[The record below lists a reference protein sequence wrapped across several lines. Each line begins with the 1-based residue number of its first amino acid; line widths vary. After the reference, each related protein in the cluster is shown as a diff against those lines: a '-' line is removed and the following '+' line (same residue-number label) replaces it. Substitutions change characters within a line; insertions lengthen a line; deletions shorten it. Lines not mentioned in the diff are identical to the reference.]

1 MNLNHFMI
9 SGNLTR
15 DPEMR
20 TVGADRAVTAFTI
33 AHNTR
38 FKTTDGEQ
46 REEVSFI
53 DCEAWGRQGE
63 IAAQYLTKGSAIIV
77 EGRLKQDNWT
87 DKEGQKRSKLKLAV
101 DRVHLLPRLVRDD
114 HAGSDHGETHD
125 TVGEPLATT
134 HSTMSRTENQSGP
147 RSGVRSEQGAG
158 YPPPTRVGAVRT
170 APANSRELDQPP
182 F

>member
-1 MNLNHFMI
+1 MNLNHFII

-20 TVGADRAVTAFTI
+20 TVGTDRAVTAFTI

-38 FKTTDGEQ
+38 FKTADGEQ

-53 DCEAWGRQGE
+53 DCEVWGRQGE
-63 IAAQYLTKGSAIIV
+63 IAAQYLTKGSATIV

-87 DKEGQKRSKLKLAV
+87 DKEGQKRSKLKLVV
-101 DRVHLLPRLVRDD
+101 DRVHLVPRGVREDGSSD
-114 HAGSDHGETHD
+114 TSEPPMADYSPATHSPAPMAQPSARSNAPGGRPAGRAA
-125 TVGEPLATT
+125 ATT
-134 HSTMSRTENQSGP
+134 SH
-147 RSGVRSEQGAG
+147 
-158 YPPPTRVGAVRT
+158 
-170 APANSRELDQPP
+170 DQPP